1 VRGRGLSRPFC
12 ERCVGAMARASGSQ
26 AVGKTTAAGVEGD
39 RVGNK
44 FEPAKAKPAKGKM
57 TARMRRPKKR
67 DDHIQEEEDLDYE
80 EDELDPKSGKKKR
93 RIRWTPIALM
103 FLLVI
108 CPMFIGFA
116 AYIADTFFPAPTQS
130 PEYRAARAQLYE
142 IYGEHNPEKID
153 DIPRLLEKYKGRERA
168 LVANVRSKYESGS

>member
-1 VRGRGLSRPFC
+1 
-12 ERCVGAMARASGSQ
+12 MARASGSQ